1 MMYGDQNISKQTQ
14 QLVYALYQIYMI
26 TNISQY
32 VLEHLTDQPEDISL
46 FAHPR
51 VPEASLKLKYNGRE
65 PGLS

>member
-1 MMYGDQNISKQTQ
+1 MMHGDHNISKQTQ

-32 VLEHLTDQPEDISL
+32 VLENLTDQPEDISF

-51 VPEASLKLKYNGRE
+51 APEASLQLKCDGQE

>member
-51 VPEASLKLKYNGRE
+51 VPEASLKLKYDGQE
-65 PGLS
+65 PVLS

>member
-1 MMYGDQNISKQTQ
+1 MMYGDQHISKQTQ

-26 TNISQY
+26 TNIRHY
-32 VLEHLTDQPEDISL
+32 VLEHLTEQPADISF

-51 VPEASLKLKYNGRE
+51 APEASLKLKCDGQE

>member
-32 VLEHLTDQPEDISL
+32 VLEHLTDQPE
-46 FAHPR
+46 
-51 VPEASLKLKYNGRE
+51 ASLPTQESHRPL
-65 PGLS
+65 